1 MGFVVGLV
9 IGLGVA
15 VVEYFVL
22 KNNPKYLNLNKMDV
36 NKLEK
41 LYADVKK
48 KLGIK

>member
-1 MGFVVGLV
+1 MFWF
-9 IGLGVA
+9 GLGVGLA
-15 VVEYFVL
+15 VAVGEYFVL